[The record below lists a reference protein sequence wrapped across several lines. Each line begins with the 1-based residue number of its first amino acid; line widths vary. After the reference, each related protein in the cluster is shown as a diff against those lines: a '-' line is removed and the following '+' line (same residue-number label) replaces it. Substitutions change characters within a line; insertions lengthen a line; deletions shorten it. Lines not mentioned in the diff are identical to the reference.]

1 MSKISITNVEEA
13 PWLSKN
19 VKDGLTTGAQIVGDA
34 DSSDL
39 CAFIMH
45 LAPGYETELHS
56 HSEDEVMYVLEG
68 EIRMGRRVLGPE
80 SILVIHKDSQYKFT
94 VGNEGVRFLNIRPG
108 VTEYRPV
115 ERKQKGEKPKQ

>member
-1 MSKISITNVEEA
+1 
-13 PWLSKN
+13 
-19 VKDGLTTGAQIVGDA
+19 
-34 DSSDL
+34 
-39 CAFIMH
+39 
-45 LAPGYETELHS
+45 
-56 HSEDEVMYVLEG
+56 MYVLEG